1 MAPQSARD
9 RYEMRNLLL
18 GLNIVFLMCLS
29 EAAGRR
35 IGRND
40 TCPVLDRCSCQ
51 RRGHGLNVRC
61 RNTVADDKLA
71 SDMAKLRGIYLVKMY
86 FENTRITQL
95 RSSWFTNQT
104 ISKLHIFDCSLRDV
118 TEADVCCINKLIY
131 LRLEGNALGSVPIGL
146 SAAKALHI
154 LMLRRNHINNLRG
167 QLDLPQLI
175 RLDLSYNGIET
186 IDEECFS
193 SLPRLR
199 FLVLSHNNVHKLL
212 PKLFRKAISLV
223 ELKLND
229 NRISSVGGELKKAS
243 VSSLSRCC
251 LWHEGIVA
259 FRKKGVQPHFQQCSA
274 REHGLLPTAKAL
286 VLQVKRTR
294 TSPSHQRMYCRVIV
308 LSDLSNNSI
317 ANLSDSY
324 FARYSILESINL
336 GMNKL
341 TTISRIFNETR
352 WIKFIRL
359 PFNRIVDISRAFSG
373 LTELRELYLKGNM
386 ISSIP
391 DGTFQ
396 DNIRLLHIDLASNN
410 IGWIGRNAF
419 KGLLTLTVVRLQR
432 NQLIS
437 LNGSASNLPELKY
450 LGASYNNI
458 LRLENGEFGNNGAL
472 TAISLEVNSITDV
485 NGAFIGATGLRS
497 LNLAD
502 NQVELL
508 RRRDFAQDITGSTVV
523 TADNNPFICDCRL
536 AWLMQEDGDIRV
548 RGMAACAK
556 PWWLKGKHLRVLEQA
571 DFFTWKDGCE
581 PGCQCECNEGS
592 MGEREISVNCSSATV
607 GRIPMLM
614 PEGSTRLDLSANHL
628 LHLYENVKKAA
639 PHLRVLSL
647 KDNALSSINV
657 NSIPEKVSY
666 LDLRAN
672 RLKRLPFLLVTEL
685 NLTSIWLSGNHY
697 TCDCDDYSFRKWILA
712 HENVVQDASDITCA
726 ESPNVLASGRK
737 FITLGQHDLCPA
749 MIPTGVVYLLLAFGL
764 LAVLL
769 ALTATYLRYKRA
781 IRAWL
786 RNHDVCGLTWCDEED
801 DTDKL
806 FDVFVSFSS
815 KDIEWMHDEILPRLE
830 SMGLSYCTYERN
842 FKGGYLLQDII
853 RDAVAY
859 SRRTLLVLT
868 RNFVESEWCRLEFRL
883 AHQRALQ
890 DNINRLVIV
899 LVEELEPGVL
909 HEDLRLYV
917 RTANYLRWGEPNF
930 WDRLMHSLT
939 TTESQ
944 RKLIVQGQRR
954 PSQVTANAAGDIELR

>member
-61 RNTVADDKLA
+61 RNTVADDKLD

-95 RSSWFTNQT
+95 RSLWFTNQT

-229 NRISSVGGELKKAS
+229 NRISSVGGGVFNYLRRLEILDLGKNKICDVDGLARYTLPHLNYLKELILKENCISLIAKF
-243 VSSLSRCC
+243 LSRNGRIQR
-251 LWHEGIVA
+251 LDLSDNPLTDIMPGA
-259 FRKKGVQPHFQQCSA
+259 FHKL
-274 REHGLLPTAKAL
+274 EELT
-286 VLQVKRTR
+286 T
-294 TSPSHQRMYCRVIV
+294 I
-308 LSDLSNNSI
+308 DLSNNSI

-419 KGLLTLTVVRLQR
+419 KGLLTLRVVRLQR

-523 TADNNPFICDCRL
+523 TADSYVLLLIMYTASVTAADRTARGNCHKRRHRY
-536 AWLMQEDGDIRV
+536 GDELFPITLKLRCESSC
-548 RGMAACAK
+548 AC
-556 PWWLKGKHLRVLEQA
+556 LKGS
-571 DFFTWKDGCE
+571 
-581 PGCQCECNEGS
+581 CN
-592 MGEREISVNCSSATV
+592 T
-607 GRIPMLM
+607 
-614 PEGSTRLDLSANHL
+614 
-628 LHLYENVKKAA
+628 
-639 PHLRVLSL
+639 
-647 KDNALSSINV
+647 
-657 NSIPEKVSY
+657 
-666 LDLRAN
+666 
-672 RLKRLPFLLVTEL
+672 F
-685 NLTSIWLSGNHY
+685 
-697 TCDCDDYSFRKWILA
+697 
-712 HENVVQDASDITCA
+712 
-726 ESPNVLASGRK
+726 
-737 FITLGQHDLCPA
+737 
-749 MIPTGVVYLLLAFGL
+749 
-764 LAVLL
+764 
-769 ALTATYLRYKRA
+769 
-781 IRAWL
+781 
-786 RNHDVCGLTWCDEED
+786 
-801 DTDKL
+801 
-806 FDVFVSFSS
+806 
-815 KDIEWMHDEILPRLE
+815 
-830 SMGLSYCTYERN
+830 
-842 FKGGYLLQDII
+842 
-853 RDAVAY
+853 
-859 SRRTLLVLT
+859 
-868 RNFVESEWCRLEFRL
+868 
-883 AHQRALQ
+883 
-890 DNINRLVIV
+890 
-899 LVEELEPGVL
+899 
-909 HEDLRLYV
+909 
-917 RTANYLRWGEPNF
+917 
-930 WDRLMHSLT
+930 
-939 TTESQ
+939 
-944 RKLIVQGQRR
+944 
-954 PSQVTANAAGDIELR
+954 